1 MPIRQ
6 AETSRSWK
14 GAQSGRIGR
23 MSSHPVNEMQAK
35 VFASAE
41 ADRRA
46 WRVLRRR
53 WPYGTLLFVLN
64 GVVVQR
70 LSAAA
75 GAPMPPSWIVGSSIV
90 HVWLVGVPVALAT
103 CRASSA
109 AMRRR

>member
-6 AETSRSWK
+6 AETSRSRK
-14 GAQSGRIGR
+14 GAQSGRIGC
-23 MSSHPVNEMQAK
+23 MSSNPVNEMQAK

-64 GVVVQR
+64 EVVQR

-75 GAPMPPSWIVGSSIV
+75 SVPMPPRWIAGSSIV
-90 HVWLVGVPVALAT
+90 HAWLVSVPVALAV